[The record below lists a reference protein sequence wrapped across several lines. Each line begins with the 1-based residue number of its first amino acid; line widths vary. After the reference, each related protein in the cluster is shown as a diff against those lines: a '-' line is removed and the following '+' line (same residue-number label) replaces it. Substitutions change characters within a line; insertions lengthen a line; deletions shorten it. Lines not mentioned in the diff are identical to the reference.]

1 MHFRNGQE
9 QGIGSMRNL
18 FGLATIFMTLFLVAC
33 DGDPAFTGGTQPPTN
48 LPGGTI
54 PVFMGSGV
62 GANFQDGILA
72 LSLTTLSAGG
82 NTSVTATIV
91 DGNNNLVIDEVSV
104 NFSSPCAAI
113 ARASFDINPVITT
126 TGAATATY
134 SATGCDGD
142 DIITASALV
151 DGQSLSAMATVTVAP
166 ASVGSIRF
174 ESADPTSL
182 ALAGTG
188 GAGRQETSTVRFIV
202 TDSTGGPVSGAAVTF
217 ALSPVGSGIGMEPP
231 TATSDVQGVVQTV
244 VSSGTVATSVRV
256 TATVDSLGIST
267 QSDQL
272 TITTGIPDND
282 SVSLSMV
289 CVNIEGWSR
298 DGVATEVTVRMADR
312 YNNPVPDGTAITLS
326 AEGGQVGA
334 SCLTE
339 TTPSNGAGVCSV
351 TFVSS
356 KPRPADGRISI
367 LATAIGEESF
377 IDANSDGRFNA
388 GDTELAIGEPFRND
402 NENVDAMLMPIYDLG
417 EIFGDFNSNFLRDD
431 AGAPHYLLFNGLLCE
446 TGCNALGVTTL
457 FVSDQGVVVLSS
469 GGAIITDSGA
479 VAVAANTEDVAT
491 FTVTV
496 GDVNGNPMA
505 GGTAVSVETSN
516 GSMVGKDSYTF
527 LCDSSNVPTVFNFAV
542 KGDGTTSS
550 GLITVEVTSPSGVV
564 TVRTIDFDD

>member
-1 MHFRNGQE
+1 
-9 QGIGSMRNL
+9 MRNL
-18 FGLATIFMTLFLVAC
+18 FGLATLLIAFFLVAC
-33 DGDPAFTGGTQPPTN
+33 DGEPAFVGSGSDPTN
-48 LPGGTI
+48 LPGA
-54 PVFMGSGV
+54 PSAVFMGSGV

-72 LSLTTLSAGG
+72 LSLTNLSAGG

-91 DGNNNLVIDEVSV
+91 DGNNNLITDEVSV

-151 DGQSLSAMATVTVAP
+151 DVQSLSAMATVNVAP

-217 ALSPVGSGIGMEPP
+217 ALSPAGSGIGMEPP

-256 TATVDSLGIST
+256 TATVDTLGIST

-282 SVSLSMV
+282 SVSLSME

-298 DGVATEVTVRMADR
+298 DGEATEVTVRMADR
-312 YNNPVPDGTAITLS
+312 YNNPVPDGTAVTLS

-351 TFVSS
+351 TFVSQA
-356 KPRPADGRISI
+356 PRPADGRISI

-388 GDTELAIGEPFRND
+388 GDTELAIGEPFRDD
-402 NENVDAMLMPIYDLG
+402 NESTAYELG
-417 EIFGDFNSNFLRDD
+417 EIFGDFNGNFLRDA

-457 FVSDQGVVVLSS
+457 FVSDQGVIVLSS

-479 VAVAANTEDVAT
+479 VAVAAGTEDVAT

-505 GGTAVSVETSN
+505 GGTTVSAETSN

-527 LCDSSNVPTVFNFAV
+527 LCDNSIVPTDFSFAV
-542 KGDGTTSS
+542 QGDGTTST
-550 GLITVEVTSPSGVV
+550 GLITIEITSPSGVV
-564 TVRTIDFDD
+564 TIYTIDFDD